1 MVPLMDEQILALERL
16 MADVIDFDGV
26 STQLLG
32 PLQRLCSASD
42 NLLFAF
48 PVGASPAVLGGSLE
62 EVMRTYSDD
71 LFQEDLIQKYCYS
84 LPAATYSTGDLRGF
98 DVQAFRRSRP
108 YVDFYRPN
116 RIGFIRGIWPTGHG
130 YGRPGMFG
138 LFLCKPTL
146 DPFDSSVDRSL
157 RHLEQ
162 PFRAMA
168 RRIVRFG
175 AAREER
181 DALGRLLDHQR
192 GAYVLWDRDGRAVW
206 RSSEARAHLEQPD
219 LFAELESAASEARL
233 QAHELDTVPLRRSLL
248 GRPQRLRSSNGAG
261 VVATFLVDLRVRR
274 PVARCRARVAAEL
287 GGGSGAHP
295 AEMRVL
301 RCLGRGLSNKE
312 ISAELSISHETAKT
326 HVVRIL
332 RKLGVDSRAKAAT
345 WIRDAQAEI
354 RLPRA
359 EDLFRRRTSFEGR
372 IWLGVRVTSR
382 ARPMPRTGTSAR
394 RQRPRSQPEP
404 RRALTQ
410 GDGWPPPSCPTSA
423 RLRRVRLRSGSACA
437 SLSRNSG
444 SLEPTGGRAARL
456 PREAAT
462 AASSRHELLSQLDLT
477 PRHGHRPQLHG
488 QRAPSRALLRAQDR
502 PSARSAV
509 RATAST
515 PPSAT
520 LRRISTQSA

>member
-1 MVPLMDEQILALERL
+1 MEEQILELERV

-26 STQLLG
+26 SSQLLG

-48 PVGASPAVLGGSLE
+48 PVGEAPAVLGGSLE

-84 LPAATYSTGDLRGF
+84 LPVATFSTGDLRGF
-98 DVQAFRRSRP
+98 DLHGFRRSRP

-146 DPFDSSVDRSL
+146 EPFDSSVDRSL

-168 RRIVRFG
+168 RRIVRF
-175 AAREER
+175 AAVREER
-181 DALGRLLDHQR
+181 DALGRLLDRQR

-233 QAHELDTVPLRRSLL
+233 QAHELGTVPLRRSIL
-248 GRPQRLRSSNGAG
+248 GRPQRLRSSSGAG
-261 VVATFLVDLRVRR
+261 VEAHFWSISECGGPWLVAELESQ
-274 PVARCRARVAAEL
+274 PSVAAAPGL
-287 GGGSGAHP
+287 TP

-345 WIRDAQAEI
+345 LIRDPQAEL
-354 RLPRA
+354 RL
-359 EDLFRRRTSFEGR
+359 
-372 IWLGVRVTSR
+372 
-382 ARPMPRTGTSAR
+382 ARG
-394 RQRPRSQPEP
+394 
-404 RRALTQ
+404 
-410 GDGWPPPSCPTSA
+410 
-423 RLRRVRLRSGSACA
+423 
-437 SLSRNSG
+437 
-444 SLEPTGGRAARL
+444 
-456 PREAAT
+456 
-462 AASSRHELLSQLDLT
+462 
-477 PRHGHRPQLHG
+477 
-488 QRAPSRALLRAQDR
+488 
-502 PSARSAV
+502 
-509 RATAST
+509 
-515 PPSAT
+515 
-520 LRRISTQSA
+520 